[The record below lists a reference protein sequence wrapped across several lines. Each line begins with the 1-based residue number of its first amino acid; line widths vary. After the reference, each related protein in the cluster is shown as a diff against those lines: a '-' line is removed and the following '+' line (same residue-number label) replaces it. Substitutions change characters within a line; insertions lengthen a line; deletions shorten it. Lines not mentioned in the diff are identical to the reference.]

1 VSLRERLFD
10 VLRKYSAENSDIVA
24 IGVMTIQGLPLISAY
39 PKNIEEGVVSAMASA
54 IFSVARRLISNFNI
68 QNAMYI
74 LIKTKETLFIIK
86 TLTSNYLLLINIKS
100 KAPTGEVFSL
110 LEKLSDDLVAVFKA
124 SNESYV

>member
-1 VSLRERLFD
+1 MSLRERLFD